1 MPDVFTPEKRSEV
14 MSLIRSTG
22 NKGTE
27 LKLVTLM
34 RGLGIKGWRRHV
46 RLQAGAR
53 KSSGSQPLTVRP
65 DFVFRAEKVV
75 VFVDGCFWHGC
86 PRHGTQPRQ
95 NRKFWLAKITRNQ
108 ARDRKVARGLRA
120 KGWKVLRIWECAL
133 TKKRAPATMARLVR
147 SLEVSALSP

>member
-27 LKLVTLM
+27 LKLITLM

-46 RLQAGAR
+46 RLRAGPR
-53 KSSGSQPLTVRP
+53 KTPGSRPLTVRP
-65 DFVFRAEKVV
+65 DFVFRTEKVV

-95 NRKFWLAKITRNQ
+95 NRKFGLAKITRT
-108 ARDRKVARGLRA
+108 R
-120 KGWKVLRIWECAL
+120 
-133 TKKRAPATMARLVR
+133 
-147 SLEVSALSP
+147 